1 MIKGISYLTFENG
14 LTNTQSIESALEQTK
29 TYGFDALEL
38 GISTEGV
45 LTTKTSKTKCSQI
58 RRIID
63 ESGIFVDSLTNGLSW
78 GVSPTSNNKTTRDH
92 SISLH
97 KEAIQVAS
105 NLGCKAFLFVPGV
118 VKSPISSEIVR
129 YDKALDRIRDA
140 INQLL
145 PISEDLGIDLCI
157 ENVWNGFFYSPIEL
171 RDFIDSFNSTKL
183 GVYLDVGNLI
193 GYQQHPPHWIEL
205 LNSRIKRVQIKD
217 YRENFDWTG
226 SFSFCDI
233 GSGDVPWKETI
244 AALKSINYQKTIIA
258 EMLPWD
264 ETILSRTSSAMD
276 QLFDF
281 NSKSSITKL

>member
-1 MIKGISYLTFENG
+1 MIKGISYLSFENG
-14 LTNTQSIESALEQTK
+14 LSNNESIESALSQTK
-29 TYGFDALEL
+29 ANGFDALEL
-38 GISTEGV
+38 SVSNEGIINTN
-45 LTTKTSKTKCSQI
+45 TSKEEC
-58 RRIID
+58 RIIRQKIND
-63 ESGIFVDSLTNGLSW
+63 SGIFVDSIATGMSW
-78 GVSPTSNNKTTRDH
+78 GISPTSEDEATRNK

-97 KEAIQVAS
+97 KDALQVAS
-105 NLGCKAFLFVPGV
+105 NLGCKALLFVPGV

-145 PISEDLGIDLCI
+145 PIAEDLDVDLCM

-171 RDFIDSFNSTKL
+171 RDFVDSFESNKL

-193 GYQQHPPHWIEL
+193 GYQQYPPHWIEL

-217 YRENFDWTG
+217 FQENFDWTG

-233 GSGDVPWKETI
+233 GAGEVPWKETI
-244 AALKSINYQKTIIA
+244 EALKSINYQNTIIA

-264 ETILSRTSSAMD
+264 ETILSRTSAAMD

-281 NSKSSITKL
+281 NTSS

>member
-1 MIKGISYLTFENG
+1 MIKGISYLSFENG
-14 LTNTQSIESALEQTK
+14 LANTQSIESALAQTK

-38 GISTEGV
+38 AISTEGV
-45 LTTKTSKTKCSQI
+45 LKTSTTKAECEII
-58 RRIID
+58 RQKID
-63 ESGIFVDSLTNGLSW
+63 DSGIFVDSLASGISW
-78 GVSPTSNNKTTRDH
+78 GISPTSEDEATRNK

-97 KEAIQVAS
+97 KDALQVAN
-105 NLGCKAFLFVPGV
+105 NLGCKALLFVPGV

-145 PISEDLGIDLCI
+145 PIAEDLDVDLCM
-157 ENVWNGFFYSPIEL
+157 ENVWNGFFYSPIEF
-171 RDFIDSFNSTKL
+171 RDFVDSFESNKL

-217 YRENFDWTG
+217 FQENFDWTG

-233 GSGDVPWKETI
+233 GAGDVPWKETI
-244 AALKSINYQKTIIA
+244 EALKSINYQNTIIA

-264 ETILSRTSSAMD
+264 ETILSRTSAAMD

-281 NSKSSITKL
+281 NTSS

>member
-1 MIKGISYLTFENG
+1 MIKGISYLSFENG
-14 LTNTQSIESALEQTK
+14 LANTQSIESALAQTK

-45 LTTKTSKTKCSQI
+45 LTTKTSKDECAQI
-58 RRIID
+58 RKIIN

-78 GVSPTSNNKTTRDH
+78 GVSPTSNDEATRAH

-97 KEAIQVAS
+97 KDAIQVAS

-145 PISEDLGIDLCI
+145 PIAEDLDVDLCM

-171 RDFIDSFNSTKL
+171 RDFVDSFESNKL

-193 GYQQHPPHWIEL
+193 GYQQYPPHWIEL

-217 YRENFDWTG
+217 FQENFDWTG

-233 GSGDVPWKETI
+233 GTGDVPWKETI
-244 AALKSINYQKTIIA
+244 EALKSINYQNTIIA

-264 ETILSRTSSAMD
+264 ETILSRTSAAMD

-281 NSKSSITKL
+281 NTAS

>member
-1 MIKGISYLTFENG
+1 LIKGISYLSFENG
-14 LTNTQSIESALEQTK
+14 LSNNESIESALSQTK
-29 TYGFDALEL
+29 ANGFDALEL
-38 GISTEGV
+38 SVSNEGIINTN
-45 LTTKTSKTKCSQI
+45 TSKEEC
-58 RRIID
+58 RIIRQKIND
-63 ESGIFVDSLTNGLSW
+63 SGIFVDSIATGMSW
-78 GVSPTSNNKTTRDH
+78 GISPTSEDEATRNK

-97 KEAIQVAS
+97 KDALQVAS
-105 NLGCKAFLFVPGV
+105 NLGCKALLFVPGV

-145 PISEDLGIDLCI
+145 PIADDLDVDLCM

-171 RDFIDSFNSTKL
+171 RDFVDSFESNKL

-193 GYQQHPPHWIEL
+193 GYQQYPPHWIEL

-217 YRENFDWTG
+217 FQENFDWTG

-233 GSGDVPWKETI
+233 GTGDVPWKETI
-244 AALKSINYQKTIIA
+244 EALKSINYQNTIIA

-264 ETILSRTSSAMD
+264 ETILSRTSAAMD

-281 NSKSSITKL
+281 NTSS

>member
-1 MIKGISYLTFENG
+1 LIKGISYLSFENG
-14 LTNTQSIESALEQTK
+14 LANTQSIESALAQTK

-38 GISTEGV
+38 AISTEGV
-45 LTTKTSKTKCSQI
+45 LKTSTTKAECEII
-58 RRIID
+58 RQKID
-63 ESGIFVDSLTNGLSW
+63 DSGIFVDSLASGISW
-78 GVSPTSNNKTTRDH
+78 GISPTSEDEATRNK

-97 KEAIQVAS
+97 KDALQVAS
-105 NLGCKAFLFVPGV
+105 NLGCKALLFVPGV

-145 PISEDLGIDLCI
+145 PIAEDLDVDLCM

-171 RDFIDSFNSTKL
+171 RDFVDSFESNKL

-193 GYQQHPPHWIEL
+193 GYQQYPPHWIEL

-217 YRENFDWTG
+217 FQENFDWTG

-233 GSGDVPWKETI
+233 GTGDVPWKETI
-244 AALKSINYQKTIIA
+244 EALKSINYQNTIIA

-264 ETILSRTSSAMD
+264 ETILSRTSAAMD

-281 NSKSSITKL
+281 NTSS